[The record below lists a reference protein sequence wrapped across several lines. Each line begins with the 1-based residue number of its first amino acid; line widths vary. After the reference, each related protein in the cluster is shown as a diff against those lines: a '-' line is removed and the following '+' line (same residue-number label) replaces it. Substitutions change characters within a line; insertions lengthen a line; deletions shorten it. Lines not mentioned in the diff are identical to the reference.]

1 MRVAAHV
8 RLVAHAAAVRGHPVL
23 AVAELVVLMSGVE
36 AAGAHFPIPTGW
48 RDATTTPRGVL

>member
-23 AVAELVVLMSGVE
+23 AVAELVVLMSGV
-36 AAGAHFPIPTGW
+36 GGSGGTFPNTY
-48 RDATTTPRGVL
+48 RMA